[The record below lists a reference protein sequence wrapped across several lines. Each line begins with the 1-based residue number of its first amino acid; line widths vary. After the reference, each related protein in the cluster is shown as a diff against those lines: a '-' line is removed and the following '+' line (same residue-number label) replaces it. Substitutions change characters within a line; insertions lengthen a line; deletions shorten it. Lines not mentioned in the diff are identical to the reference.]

1 MKKVLLTLL
10 AAATVLVACDKTE
23 TAPVAKDGSR
33 EVRFTTNIQTYTV
46 KAALDDQTVTVVAG
60 APINATTNATAKDS
74 KLTPA
79 TKLYWAENQ
88 TAKTKFAA
96 IYPAVEAVPTSYD
109 LLFGEGFNYDY
120 QKEVLVAT
128 SGEVTPG
135 EDVALTFKHPFSKIE
150 VTVTAEGLTVQN
162 VKIGKVKMDSDVDL
176 LEGTFTAKGDL
187 KSFNAAKVDAKYLAL
202 IIPQSAKPEI
212 TVTAKKGEEDAKD
225 YKFVLAENVTFVA
238 NKVYTAAI
246 TVTDSTPEVGEEVSL
261 GFNVTEWDATATPLA
276 YVEEGETPDAWT
288 VIGNINATNWD
299 KDFALTEGT
308 GAEAGLLVA
317 DIDYRAGNM
326 FKIRNHASW
335 DEAYGSTLAENA
347 EQAEDQLASSVLVLK
362 ADPAI
367 RLSAAGVWHIAFNP
381 ETKAFKATKTEAVV
395 KDILTVYVHLTG
407 ETPWTKVNLWA
418 WQGETNFTGGEWPGV
433 EMTETE
439 VVNEITYKK
448 LVLNNVWVPMTLSYI
463 LNNGTTQSA
472 DQTYQLAAVDSKL
485 YLNVAADG
493 AVSVVE

>member
-33 EVRFTTNIQTYTV
+33 EVHFTTNIQTYTV

-96 IYPAVEAVPTSYD
+96 IYPAVEAVPTGYD

-187 KSFNAAKVDAKYLAL
+187 KSFNATKVDAKYLAL

-212 TVTAKKGEEDAKD
+212 TVTAKKGEEEAKD
-225 YKFVLAENVTFVA
+225 YKFVLAENVNFVA

-261 GFNVTEWDATATPLA
+261 GFNVTEWDATATPMT
-276 YVEEGETPDAWT
+276 YTPAEPDPDVWS
-288 VIGNINATNWD
+288 VIGAINGTDWD
-299 KDFALTEGT
+299 EDFALTEGT
-308 GAEAGLLVA
+308 GVEEGKLVA
-317 DIDYRAGNM
+317 NITFNTGSE
-326 FKIRNHASW
+326 FKIRLNGSW
-335 DEAYGSTLAENA
+335 DSTWGAA
-347 EQAEDQLASSVLVLK
+347 DDTKFEDQVENSVLVTPG
-362 ADPAI
+362 ANI
-367 RLSAAGVWHIAFNP
+367 RLSTPGVWHITFNP
-381 ETKAFKATKTEAVV
+381 TTKAFTATKTSAVEENGTMTLYV
-395 KDILTVYVHLTG
+395 SVPWEHVYVYTFKPERNG
-407 ETPWTKVNLWA
+407 S
-418 WQGETNFTGGEWPGV
+418 WPGV
-433 EMTETE
+433 EMTDTET
-439 VVNEITYKK
+439 VNEVEYRKI
-448 LVLNNVWVPMTLSYI
+448 TLSNLAVPSVLHYI
-463 LNNGTTQSA
+463 FNNNGSKQTA
-472 DQTYQLAAVDSKL
+472 DLSYKL
-485 YLNVAADG
+485 TETG
-493 AVSVVE
+493 AKKYVVLTAEGEVTE